1 MVLLVTYD
9 LNKPGKDYS
18 ELYKAIRAI
27 SNDCIHPLESI
38 WILDTSYSAKSAS
51 DYLRNHIDSND
62 NLFVVRLTRDSA
74 GWMAKDAWTWL
85 GNRISF

>member
-18 ELYKAIRAI
+18 ELYKAIKAA
-27 SNDCIHPLESI
+27 SNDHIHPLESV
-38 WILDTSYSAKSAS
+38 WILDTNHSAKVVS

-62 NLFVVRLTRDSA
+62 NLFVARLTRESA
-74 GWMAKDAWTWL
+74 GWMPKDAWTWL
-85 GNRISF
+85 GNRMSF